1 MVRLNANEKGN
12 KPTIEKD
19 KVKPAA
25 KKAQLKK
32 EKLILDEL
40 KPHTTREEL
49 PRDHTQDKYGKTIS
63 SGTPRGFLRRSLTG
77 KVKIII
83 IRSTARGVTTKCGKV
98 LIPLKKNARGLHDK
112 TLLEGLEQK
121 GYRYF

>member
-1 MVRLNANEKGN
+1 MVRLNTSAN
-12 KPTIEKD
+12 KPPKEKD

-25 KKAQLKK
+25 NK
-32 EKLILDEL
+32 EQTKRGKLTLEDL

-49 PRDHTQDKYGKTIS
+49 PRDHTQDKYGKTIKAGS
-63 SGTPRGFLRRSLTG
+63 PRGFLRRSLTG

-83 IRSTARGVTTKCGKV
+83 IRSTARGVSTKCGKV